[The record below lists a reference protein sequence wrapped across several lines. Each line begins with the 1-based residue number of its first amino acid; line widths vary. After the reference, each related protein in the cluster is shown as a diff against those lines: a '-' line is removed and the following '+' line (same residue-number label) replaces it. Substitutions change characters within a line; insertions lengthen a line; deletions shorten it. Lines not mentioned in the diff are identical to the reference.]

1 MQVDTLM
8 KYLFDSLQ
16 SLESDHRDALCPI
29 QRDCE
34 QSFMGNEKALQ
45 LLSQEEFQLLRK
57 NLVDHMND
65 NMNNNMNNFMKDVKA
80 MLAPLVQQAPTTS
93 LATAL
98 DPCTTCRHV
107 AVVSHVTTNHPGHA
121 LSLAPVIST
130 HASNTSTGLSSS
142 RHSAPPPATSTPRFA
157 SAQLQ
162 SAQSSRCQEARQEA
176 HRRRPA
182 PVPGAVIPKLPRGP
196 NAWRAAV
203 KQWDDGLKDWEDDKY
218 KGNMGEVNGLNRR
231 MRELIVQEYDK
242 YVTPPQL
249 VNSFPY

>member
-1 MQVDTLM
+1 
-8 KYLFDSLQ
+8 
-16 SLESDHRDALCPI
+16 
-29 QRDCE
+29 
-34 QSFMGNEKALQ
+34 
-45 LLSQEEFQLLRK
+45 
-57 NLVDHMND
+57 
-65 NMNNNMNNFMKDVKA
+65 

-93 LATAL
+93 PAAAL
-98 DPCTTCRHV
+98 DPCTTCGHV
-107 AVVSHVTTNHPGHA
+107 PVVPHLTTNHPCRA
-121 LSLAPVIST
+121 LSLAPAIST
-130 HASNTSTGLSSS
+130 QALNTSTSLSSS
-142 RHSAPPPATSTPRFA
+142 CRSAPPPARSVPRLA

-162 SAQSSRCQEARQEA
+162 SAQSSRRQEARREA

-242 YVTPPQL
+242 YVHPSSLIPSPQL
-249 VNSFPY
+249 TLTSPTFMQM